1 MSAGFTPIVQMRR
14 LRHGEQMQSV
24 GGPARTDPFYSLR
37 DPNGS
42 DLNKGASQEGGR
54 EESL

>member
-24 GGPARTDPFYSLR
+24 EGPAGTDPFYSLR
-37 DPNGS
+37 DPSGS
-42 DLNKGASQEGGR
+42 DLSKGAPQERGR